1 MKKKISTIRFF
12 IVTLLITLTISCSSS
27 DEDINNNTHE
37 MNHELLEGKIR
48 HIVLFKFK
56 ESITTSERNEV
67 IKRFTDLRNATKNG
81 KKYIHSIEYGNQN
94 SKEGVDK
101 DYEIAFLVT
110 FNSLADRDY
119 YVGKPFLT
127 APGTFDPQHDAFKNF
142 VGPFLDLENANG
154 GVLVFDYVLKY

>member
-1 MKKKISTIRFF
+1 
-12 IVTLLITLTISCSSS
+12 
-27 DEDINNNTHE
+27 

-67 IKRFTDLRNATKNG
+67 IKRFTDLRNTTKNG